1 MADSTFDPAAHR
13 AATEQMAKCAG
24 LVFGFLFHG
33 GAAIRV
39 TDETLGDHVAHP
51 HDWSWLHLSLADH
64 RARRFL
70 EGFAPLPAEARELM
84 LGTEDRIQLHL
95 TAEGG
100 WGILPDIERDF
111 ADHSLGAG
119 RFYFWADGRH
129 LITARRH
136 SLRAVERVR
145 RELESGDYLP
155 PEPVNVIFLLQEN
168 FIELVEARLA
178 VLSGELGRFEDE
190 VLAERSSDQ
199 SRLGPLRRELSRYV
213 REFSG
218 LRGAINRVTSSRYAG
233 GIGPLVPYL
242 ALLQQDAEDFD
253 RDAGAL
259 ADRGRLLNEEIE
271 TRIASTTNR
280 SLSALT
286 VISTLLLPPTFV
298 VGAFGMNVGGIPWAT
313 GKEGF
318 WAVLAFCALL
328 IAVSYAV
335 LRRFRILP

>member
-1 MADSTFDPAAHR
+1 MSLER
-13 AATEQMAKCAG
+13 CAG
-24 LVFGFLFHG
+24 LVFGFLFQG
-33 GAAIRV
+33 AAAIRV
-39 TDETLGDHVAHP
+39 TDETLGRHLAQP

-70 EGFAPLPAEARELM
+70 ENFEPIPAEARELL

-95 TAEGG
+95 TPEGG
-100 WGILPDIERDF
+100 WGVLPDIERDF

-119 RFYFWADGRH
+119 RFHFWMDGTH

-136 SLRAVERVR
+136 SLRAVEYVR
-145 RELESGDYLP
+145 RAVESGQALDRP
-155 PEPVNVIFLLQEN
+155 AHVIATLQEE
-168 FIELVEARLA
+168 FAGLVENRLV
-178 VLSGELGRFEDE
+178 VLTAKLGRIEDE
-190 VLAERSSDQ
+190 VLADRNSDQ
-199 SRLGPLRRELSRYV
+199 ARLGPLRRELSRYS
-213 REFSG
+213 REFSA
-218 LRGAINRVTSSRYAG
+218 LTRAVNRATSARRGDTGS
-233 GIGPLVPYL
+233 PLVPYL
-242 ALLQQDAEDFD
+242 SQLLQDAEDFD

-259 ADRGRLLNEEIE
+259 ADRARLLYEEIE

-313 GKEGF
+313 GREGF
-318 WAVLAFCALL
+318 WAVLGFCVLL

>member
-1 MADSTFDPAAHR
+1 MADSTSDIAR
-13 AATEQMAKCAG
+13 CAG
-24 LVFGFLFHG
+24 LVFGFLFHD

-39 TDETLGDHVAHP
+39 TDETLGDHLDHS
-51 HDWSWLHLSLADH
+51 HDWAWLHLSLADH

-70 EGFAPLPAEARELM
+70 EGFAPLSAEARDLL

-95 TAEGG
+95 TADGG

-119 RFYFWADGRH
+119 RFYFWMDGAR

-136 SLRAVERVR
+136 SLRAVEHVR
-145 RELESGDYLP
+145 RQVEGGLAPDRP
-155 PEPVNVIFLLQEN
+155 AHVIALLQDE
-168 FIELVEARLA
+168 FVVLVENRLA
-178 VLSGELGRFEDE
+178 VLTTELGHFEDE
-190 VLAERSSDQ
+190 VLAEHCNDQ
-199 SRLGPLRRELSRYV
+199 ARLGPVRRELSRYS
-213 REFSG
+213 REFSALTRAVNRATGARRGDTGSPLAAYLPG
-218 LRGAINRVTSSRYAG
+218 L
-233 GIGPLVPYL
+233 L
-242 ALLQQDAEDFD
+242 QDAEDFD

-259 ADRGRLLNEEIE
+259 ADRARLLYEEIE

-280 SLSALT
+280 NLSALT

-298 VGAFGMNVGGIPWAT
+298 AGAFGMNVGGIPWAT
-313 GKEGF
+313 NSHGF
-318 WAVLAFCALL
+318 WAVLGFCVVL

>member
-1 MADSTFDPAAHR
+1 MAASTSDPAAR
-13 AATEQMAKCAG
+13 SAANDQMAKCAG
-24 LVFGFLFHG
+24 LVFGFLFHD
-33 GAAIRV
+33 AAALRV
-39 TDETLGDHVAHP
+39 TDETLGDHLAHP

-70 EGFAPLPAEARELM
+70 EGFEPLSADARELM

-119 RFYFWADGRH
+119 RFYFWMDATR

-136 SLRAVERVR
+136 SLRSVEHVR
-145 RELESGDYLP
+145 RQVEGGLA
-155 PEPVNVIFLLQEN
+155 PERPAHVIALLQEE
-168 FIELVEARLA
+168 FAGLVENRLA
-178 VLSGELGRFEDE
+178 VLTAELGRFEDE
-190 VLAERSSDQ
+190 VLADRGSD
-199 SRLGPLRRELSRYV
+199 SARLGPLRRELSRYS
-213 REFSG
+213 REFSALTRAVNRATG
-218 LRGAINRVTSSRYAG
+218 ARRGDTGS
-233 GIGPLVPYL
+233 PLTAYL
-242 ALLQQDAEDFD
+242 PQLLQDAEDFD

-259 ADRGRLLNEEIE
+259 ADRARLLYEEIE

-298 VGAFGMNVGGIPWAT
+298 AGAFGMNVGGIPWANDR
-313 GKEGF
+313 EGF